1 MVSLGWS
8 WSDLAKERTAAS
20 IRRVFFRGDVADGR
34 GIANR
39 ERGCVPCRTHCR
51 SWVLRRMVP
60 TCGCCSLAIQTGLAR
75 GCIVGLVD
83 DTAQLPFVR
92 IAAAVEFAPGS
103 LALAAG
109 SCTRRS

>member
-1 MVSLGWS
+1 MFGW
-8 WSDLAKERTAAS
+8 
-20 IRRVFFRGDVADGR
+20 
-34 GIANR
+34 
-39 ERGCVPCRTHCR
+39 
-51 SWVLRRMVP
+51 MVP

-109 SCTRRS
+109 SCTRRSRSDRSRGFAAERAEARQRRGILGRRRCAASPAPPVGRATAAASPD